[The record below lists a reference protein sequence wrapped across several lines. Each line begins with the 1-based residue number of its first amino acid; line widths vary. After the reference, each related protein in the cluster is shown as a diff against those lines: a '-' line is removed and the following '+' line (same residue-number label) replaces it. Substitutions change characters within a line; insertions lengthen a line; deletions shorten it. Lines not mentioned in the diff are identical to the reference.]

1 MSVYKKIAEGKRKK
15 FAVLI
20 DPDKISGKPL
30 EKMASICQHASADF
44 IFVGGSLLTRDLFD
58 QCVHVL
64 KNSCDRPIVLF
75 PGNVLQISREADA
88 ILFLSLLSGRNPEL
102 LIGRHV
108 VAAPLLKETGIEVIP
123 TAYLLVDGGVST
135 TVGYMS
141 NTSPLPAE
149 KPEIAA
155 ATALAGEMLGM
166 KLTYLDA
173 GSGALNPVAP
183 RMIEAVKKES
193 NLPLIAGGGIRTTE
207 QASDAFSAGADLVVM
222 GNKLEKNPELAFE
235 VAELTL
241 RF

>member
-1 MSVYKKIAEGKRKK
+1 MNVLKRIAEGKRKK

-20 DPDKISGKPL
+20 DPDKISGKAL
-30 EKMASICQHASADF
+30 EKMASVCQHASADF

-58 QCVHVL
+58 KCVHVL

-123 TAYLLVDGGVST
+123 TAYLLIDGGIQT

-141 NTSPLPAE
+141 NTTPIPAE

-155 ATALAGEMLGM
+155 ATALAGELLGM
-166 KLTYLDA
+166 KITYLDA
-173 GSGALNPVAP
+173 GSGATKPVSTQ
-183 RMIEAVKKES
+183 MIEAVKKES
-193 NLPLIAGGGIRTTE
+193 SLPLIAGGGIRTAE

-235 VAELTL
+235 LAELTL
-241 RF
+241 RY

>member
-1 MSVYKKIAEGKRKK
+1 MSIYDKIVHGKRKK

-20 DPDKISGKPL
+20 DPDKVSGNAL
-30 EKMASICQHASADF
+30 EKMASICQHAATDF

-108 VAAPLLKETGIEVIP
+108 VAAPLIKDTQIEVIP
-123 TAYLLVDGGVST
+123 TAYLLIDGGVNT

-141 NTSPLPAE
+141 NTMPIPSN

-173 GSGALNPVAP
+173 GSGALNPVSAK
-183 RMIEAVKKES
+183 MIASVKKES
-193 NLPLIAGGGIRTTE
+193 NLPLIVGGGIRTADHAAE
-207 QASDAFSAGADLVVM
+207 AFGAGADLVVM
-222 GNKLEKNPELAFE
+222 GNKLEKHPELAFE
-235 VAELTL
+235 VAEIAH

>member
-1 MSVYKKIAEGKRKK
+1 MSIYDKIIRGKKKK

-20 DPDKISGKPL
+20 DPDKVCGIAL
-30 EKMASICQHASADF
+30 EKMASICQHAAADF

-108 VAAPLLKETGIEVIP
+108 VAAPLLKDTQIEVIP
-123 TAYLLVDGGVST
+123 TAYLLIDGGVNT

-141 NTSPLPAE
+141 NTMPIPSN

-173 GSGALNPVAP
+173 GSGALNPVSAK
-183 RMIEAVKKES
+183 MIASVKKES
-193 NLPLIAGGGIRTTE
+193 SLPLIAGGGIRTADHAAE
-207 QASDAFSAGADLVVM
+207 AFGAGADLVVM
-222 GNKLEKNPELAFE
+222 GNKLEKHPELAFE
-235 VAELTL
+235 VAEIAH

>member
-1 MSVYKKIAEGKRKK
+1 MSIYNKIAEGKKKK

-20 DPDKISGKPL
+20 DPDKVSGPAL

-75 PGNVLQISREADA
+75 PGNVLQISQEADA

-108 VAAPLLKETGIEVIP
+108 VAAPLLKDTQLEVIP
-123 TAYLLVDGGVST
+123 TAYLLVDGGINT
-135 TVGYMS
+135 TVAYMS
-141 NTSPLPAE
+141 NTQPIPAD

-173 GSGALNPVAP
+173 GSGALHPVSAK
-183 RMIEAVKKES
+183 MIEQVKKQS
-193 NLPLIAGGGIRTTE
+193 ALPLIAGGGIRSVN
-207 QASDAFSAGADLVVM
+207 QAAIAFDAGADLVVM
-222 GNKLEKNPELAFE
+222 GNKLEKNPEIAFE
-235 VAELTL
+235 LAEVTHKY
-241 RF
+241 